1 MGKLSGKV
9 ALVTGGASGIG
20 RAIVGALA
28 AEGADIGIVDRNVG
42 GAKAA
47 AAETAKLGVRAVS
60 ASADVGD
67 EAQMKSAFGTVTA
80 ALGDVDIL
88 CNNAGID
95 TISFLDDMPLDMWD
109 EMMRVNLRSVFL
121 GTRLVLP
128 AMRRKKWGRIINTA
142 SQLGHKG
149 APQMVHYCAAKAGV
163 IGFTRSLAYEVA
175 RDGITVNAIC
185 PGPINTPLVQRHPAG
200 LAGRQAGRAGDRAV
214 RQRRRGRAHRCPAR
228 LRRGLVLHRRHD
240 EHERRRLHDLI
251 LTIASRQDISMRPA
265 APGGSTTSWAP
276 ISLQRQACL
285 EPSNGT
291 SRIRT

>member
-20 RAIVGALA
+20 RAVVAALA
-28 AEGADIGIVDRNVG
+28 AEGADVGIVDRNIE
-42 GAKAA
+42 GAKKAA
-47 AAETAKLGVRAVS
+47 KETAKLGVRSLS

-67 EAQMKSAFGTVTA
+67 EAEMKAAFGTITA
-80 ALGDVDIL
+80 TLGDIDIL
-88 CNNAGID
+88 FNNAGID
-95 TISFLDDMPLDMWD
+95 TISYLDDMPIDMWD
-109 EMMRVNLRSVFL
+109 EMMRVNLRSVFI

-185 PGPINTPLVQRHPAG
+185 PGPINTPLVEGIPQAWRDAKLTELAIGRFGNVEEVAPTVVLLASDAG
-200 LAGRQAGRAGDRAV
+200 SYYVGATMNMNGGDYM
-214 RQRRRGRAHRCPAR
+214 
-228 LRRGLVLHRRHD
+228 
-240 EHERRRLHDLI
+240 I
-251 LTIASRQDISMRPA
+251 
-265 APGGSTTSWAP
+265 
-276 ISLQRQACL
+276 
-285 EPSNGT
+285 
-291 SRIRT
+291 